1 MNDNEVVEPKKRHW
15 CLLVY
20 LLLMLIGNALNLFV
34 YLNPPTLPP
43 EMAETAKTISWLFPA
58 IAIMAL
64 INLISAVAI
73 LK

>member
-1 MNDNEVVEPKKRHW
+1 
-15 CLLVY
+15 
-20 LLLMLIGNALNLFV
+20 MLIGNALNLFV